1 MSRNIDIVVLRSFI
15 SVVSNGGVSKAA
27 NALHVTQSAISQHI
41 KRLESMLNTSLF
53 IRSGR
58 NVTLTP
64 AGEELL
70 EYASKILA
78 TNDEIISRFSQSVEK
93 TSISIGLSEHI
104 SHVYLPKILANTAQS
119 SHIEIDAKIALNQ
132 ELYSDINNGLLDMA
146 LLISEQGIHQQK
158 PVSQYQ
164 LSWVSSPELNPDEFP
179 KYLPIV
185 VYGGPCLFRTMMI
198 STLESHN
205 IPWKVVYSAS
215 SIGDLKAALA
225 AKMGVS
231 ALLECEIDSSLQLN
245 HPIFQPLPDLPMV
258 DVLLHSKS
266 SHTTAE
272 ASRLA
277 VLIQQAL
284 YK

>member
-158 PVSQYQ
+158 TVSQYQ

-198 STLESHN
+198 SILESHN

-258 DVLLHSKS
+258 DVLLHSRS
-266 SHTTAE
+266 SYTTAE

-277 VLIQQAL
+277 ALIQQTL